1 MATKK
6 YVSRKS
12 DMPNGDHWVIM
23 EFDTVYTP
31 GDERSRTNPGHGY
44 PESYD
49 PVVRYIAFTDEDEWK
64 QEIIR
69 RQNAK
74 GDSREYVAQY
84 VQRATITTTVNV
96 NVGFDKE
103 R

>member
-1 MATKK
+1 MPTKK
-6 YVSRKS
+6 YVNYQR
-12 DMPNGDHWVIM
+12 DMPPGDHFAII

-74 GDSREYVAQY
+74 GDSREYVALR
-84 VQRATITTTVNV
+84 VERAVVTTTVNV